1 MQSFLDWCASDVG
14 ISTLTSIGTF
24 LLALIC
30 YGIRC
35 LAKKVT
41 NDRLRRLI
49 EILPDALEAAE
60 NNGGSAQQ
68 KLTFAT
74 EYLTKRIKGLPVD
87 VITDAI
93 ENGITISK
101 TVNVRSKST
110 SVDKNTSSKSS
121 SDSTRVV

>member
-1 MQSFLDWCASDVG
+1 MQAFLDWCRSDVG
-14 ISTLTSIGTF
+14 ISTLTSLGTF

-30 YGIRC
+30 YAIRS

-41 NDRLRRLI
+41 NDKLRRLI
-49 EILPDALEAAE
+49 ELLPDALESAE

-74 EYLTKRIKGLPVD
+74 DYLTNRIKGLPIET
-87 VITDAI
+87 ITDAI

-101 TVNVRSKST
+101 TVNVGDKST
-110 SVDKNTSSKSS
+110 NVDKNKNSTSSG
-121 SDSTRVV
+121 STRIV